1 LVATSAPLT
10 TRPCAAPAPEP
21 LAKAFKRPEV
31 PPKADAENASSEMSM
46 VQAPLPTGMPASV
59 AS

>member
-1 LVATSAPLT
+1 VPV
-10 TRPCAAPAPEP
+10 PPEN
-21 LAKAFKRPEV
+21 AFNRPEV
-31 PPKADAENASSEMSM
+31 PPWAAAENVSSPISM